1 MTGYPEA
8 SMRSLLAVGAC
19 AASVAA
25 VAVVPTPTAMTSAMT
40 VSPAVALRAAV
51 TPLLEPVNVAAI
63 TEYAPSLCCSNPAE
77 ASAVTVNPISTAI
90 INAYDF
96 AEPWVAYGFE
106 LADYALSFVPG
117 LWWIAPAIDLAYFS
131 IEPLVQA
138 GVYSFAYLID
148 GQFAEIGPTLALG
161 VQEAIDNFIFFG
173 IAWIGSLIPLPP
185 LPPFPPIPPFGAASV
200 SAPAQSVGRT
210 AAVAGAAATTTAEIV
225 ESEAAAPVETL
236 ATAVAAPRSAKASS
250 VRAATRAESA
260 AAPAESAVAP
270 AESAVAPAES
280 AAAPAAPAAAQSAES
295 AEPTAPVET
304 TADRGSEPTSTGKA
318 AAKSA
323 ARSAR

>member
-1 MTGYPEA
+1 MTGYPVA
-8 SMRSLLAVGAC
+8 SVRSLLAVGAC
-19 AASVAA
+19 ATSVVAA
-25 VAVVPTPTAMTSAMT
+25 TVIPSPTAVTSAMT
-40 VSPAVALRAAV
+40 VSPSVALRAAV
-51 TPLLEPVNVAAI
+51 TPLLEPVNVAAAA
-63 TEYAPSLCCSNPAE
+63 EYAPPVCCSNPSVDPQAVPLT
-77 ASAVTVNPISTAI
+77 SAGSVI
-90 INAYDF
+90 INTFDAL
-96 AEPWVAYGFE
+96 EPWVAYGFE

-138 GVYSFAYLID
+138 GVYSFAYLLD

-270 AESAVAPAES
+270 AESA
-280 AAAPAAPAAAQSAES
+280 AAPAAPAAAQSAES

>member
-1 MTGYPEA
+1 MTGYPVA
-8 SMRSLLAVGAC
+8 SMRSLLAAGAC

-25 VAVVPTPTAMTSAMT
+25 VAVVPTPTAVTSAMT

-225 ESEAAAPVETL
+225 ESETAALVEIV

-250 VRAATRAESA
+250 VRASARAESA
-260 AAPAESAVAP
+260 SAP

-280 AAAPAAPAAAQSAES
+280 AAAPAASAAAQSAES
-295 AEPTAPVET
+295 AEPTAAVET

>member
-225 ESEAAAPVETL
+225 ESEAAAPVETV

-250 VRAATRAESA
+250 VRASARAESA
-260 AAPAESAVAP
+260 SAP

-280 AAAPAAPAAAQSAES
+280 AAAPAASAAAQSAES

>member
-1 MTGYPEA
+1 MTGYPVA

-25 VAVVPTPTAMTSAMT
+25 VAVVPTPTAMTSVMT

-51 TPLLEPVNVAAI
+51 TPLLEPVNVAAAA
-63 TEYAPSLCCSNPAE
+63 EYAPSLCCSNPA
-77 ASAVTVNPISTAI
+77 AALAVTTNPISTAI

-161 VQEAIDNFIFFG
+161 VQEAIDNFVAYG

-210 AAVAGAAATTTAEIV
+210 AAVAGAAATATAEIV
-225 ESEAAAPVETL
+225 ESEIAAPVETVETV

-250 VRAATRAESA
+250 VRASARAESA
-260 AAPAESAVAP
+260 AAPAESAAAP
-270 AESAVAPAES
+270 AQSA
-280 AAAPAAPAAAQSAES
+280 AAPAAAQSAES
-295 AEPTAPVET
+295 AEPTAAVET

>member
-1 MTGYPEA
+1 MTGHPVA
-8 SMRSLLAVGAC
+8 SVRSLLAVGAC

-25 VAVVPTPTAMTSAMT
+25 VTVIPSPAAVTSAMT

-51 TPLLEPVNVAAI
+51 TPLLEPVNIAAI
-63 TEYAPSLCCSNPAE
+63 TEYTPSLCCSNPPE
-77 ASAVTVNPISTAI
+77 ALAVTTNPISTAI

-148 GQFAEIGPTLALG
+148 GQVADIGPTLALG
-161 VQEAIDNFIFFG
+161 VQEAVDNFIFFG

-185 LPPFPPIPPFGAASV
+185 LPPFPPVPPFPTASV
-200 SAPAQSVGRT
+200 SAPAQAVGRT
-210 AAVAGAAATTTAEIV
+210 AAVAGAAATATAPAEIV
-225 ESEAAAPVETL
+225 EAEIVAPV
-236 ATAVAAPRSAKASS
+236 AAVATSVKAPRAANGDS
-250 VRAATRAESA
+250 VRA
-260 AAPAESAVAP
+260 AAPAESAEAP
-270 AESAVAPAES
+270 ASSAAQVGAES
-280 AAAPAAPAAAQSAES
+280 TEPTAAVETSADRS
-295 AEPTAPVET
+295 AEPKA
-304 TADRGSEPTSTGKA
+304 TGKA

-323 ARSAR
+323 ARSGR

>member
-25 VAVVPTPTAMTSAMT
+25 VAVVPTPTAVTSAMT

-225 ESEAAAPVETL
+225 ESEAAAPVETV

-250 VRAATRAESA
+250 VRASARAESA
-260 AAPAESAVAP
+260 SAP

-280 AAAPAAPAAAQSAES
+280 AAAPAASAAAPSAES
-295 AEPTAPVET
+295 AEPTAAVET

>member
-210 AAVAGAAATTTAEIV
+210 AAVAGAAATATAEIV
-225 ESEAAAPVETL
+225 ESEAAAPVETV

-250 VRAATRAESA
+250 VRASARAESA
-260 AAPAESAVAP
+260 SAP

-280 AAAPAAPAAAQSAES
+280 AAAPAAAPAASAAAQSAES

>member
-1 MTGYPEA
+1 MTGYSVA
-8 SMRSLLAVGAC
+8 SVRSLLALSTC

-25 VAVVPTPTAMTSAMT
+25 VTLVPAPTALTSAMT
-40 VSPAVALRAAV
+40 ASPAVTLRAAV
-51 TPLLEPVNVAAI
+51 TPLLEPVNVAAAA
-63 TEYAPSLCCSNPAE
+63 EYAPSLCCSNPTE
-77 ASAVTVNPISTAI
+77 ALAVTTNPISTAI

-148 GQFAEIGPTLALG
+148 GQFADIGPTLALG
-161 VQEAIDNFIFFG
+161 VQEAVDNFIFFG

-185 LPPFPPIPPFGAASV
+185 LPPFPPVPPFPTASV
-200 SAPAQSVGRT
+200 SAPAQSVSRT
-210 AAVAGAAATTTAEIV
+210 AAVAGAAATAEVV
-225 ESEAAAPVETL
+225 ESDIVAPAEATVTSVKAS
-236 ATAVAAPRSAKASS
+236 RSAKASS
-250 VRAATRAESA
+250 VRAAARAESV
-260 AAPAESAVAP
+260 AAPAESAQ
-270 AESAVAPAES
+270 
-280 AAAPAAPAAAQSAES
+280 APAAQVSAE
-295 AEPTAPVET
+295 ATEPTAAAET
-304 TADRGSEPTSTGKA
+304 VADRGAEPKATGKA

-323 ARSAR
+323 ARSGR

>member
-200 SAPAQSVGRT
+200 SAPAQSVDRA

-225 ESEAAAPVETL
+225 ESETTAPVATV

-250 VRAATRAESA
+250 VRASA
-260 AAPAESAVAP
+260 RAESAVAP
-270 AESAVAPAES
+270 AESASAP
-280 AAAPAAPAAAQSAES
+280 AAAPAASAAAQSAES
-295 AEPTAPVET
+295 AEPTAAVET